1 VTTPQVWAL
10 IPAAGRGLRTGASL
24 PKQYLRLCEHTVL
37 EQSLALFMNHA
48 RVAGIV
54 VVLAKED
61 AQWQALK
68 VSSSARIHAVVGGA
82 ERQDSVLAGLT
93 ALKTLA
99 KDTDWVLVHDA
110 ARACLSRQLL
120 DTLLGQLE
128 QDPVGGLLAI
138 PASDTIKQ
146 AQHGRVTATLERD
159 SLWQAQTP
167 QMFRLGML
175 YAALTDALQAGRRVT
190 DEASAMEQA
199 GHAPRLVL
207 GSADNLKITRAE
219 DLALAEMILR
229 RRQANRGGP
238 A

>member
-1 VTTPQVWAL
+1 MKDSQVWAL

-24 PKQYLRLCEHTVL
+24 PKQYLPLCERSVL
-37 EQSLALFMNHA
+37 EHSLALFMNHA

-54 VVLAKED
+54 VVLASED
-61 AQWQALK
+61 AHWHALK
-68 VSSSARIHAVVGGA
+68 ASSSPRIHTVVGGA
-82 ERQDSVLAGLT
+82 ERPDSVLAGLIK
-93 ALKTLA
+93 LKTLA
-99 KDTDWVLVHDA
+99 SDTDWVLVHDA

-120 DTLLGQLE
+120 DALLVQLE

-146 AQHGRVTATLERD
+146 GQDGRVTATLDRD
-159 SLWQAQTP
+159 TLWQAQTP

-175 YAALTDALQAGRRVT
+175 HAALSEALQAGLKVT

-199 GHAPRLVL
+199 GHAPRLVQ

-219 DLALAEMILR
+219 DMALAEMILR
-229 RRQANRGGP
+229 RRQADRGGM